1 MELLETRDQVYGR
14 IHRDVQP
21 ETEEFG
27 VLYSR
32 NTAVMDWQG
41 LSSALERNVVAE
53 RNASVGA
60 GFLTGV
66 SLVRKLS
73 GVEQVSEFWFFL
85 GSLIAFNTTN
95 DLGSGPFVASPA
107 VYFYPLSF
115 FQIFVVS
122 KEMFDL

>member
-41 LSSALERNVVAE
+41 LSSAL
-53 RNASVGA
+53 
-60 GFLTGV
+60 
-66 SLVRKLS
+66 
-73 GVEQVSEFWFFL
+73 
-85 GSLIAFNTTN
+85 
-95 DLGSGPFVASPA
+95 
-107 VYFYPLSF
+107 
-115 FQIFVVS
+115 
-122 KEMFDL
+122 